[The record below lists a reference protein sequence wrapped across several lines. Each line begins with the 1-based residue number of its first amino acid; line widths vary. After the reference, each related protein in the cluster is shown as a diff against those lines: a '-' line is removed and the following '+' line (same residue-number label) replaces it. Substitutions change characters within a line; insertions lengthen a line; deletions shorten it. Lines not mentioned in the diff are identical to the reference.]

1 MRLSIRVI
9 PNAPKSEIIF
19 LDSGEWKI
27 KIQAP
32 PEDGKANGAIIQL
45 LAKHFKVPKN
55 FIRIVSGEKSRQK
68 IIEIFDLPD
77 QNPLN
82 K

>member
-1 MRLSIRVI
+1 MRLNVRVI
-9 PNAPKSEIIF
+9 PNASKSEIIS

-27 KIQAP
+27 KIQAS
-32 PEDGKANGAIIQL
+32 PEDGKANGALIQL
-45 LAKHFKVPKN
+45 LAKHFKIPKN
-55 FIRIVSGEKSRQK
+55 SIRIVAGEKSRQK
-68 IIEIFDLPD
+68 IIEIFDLPN